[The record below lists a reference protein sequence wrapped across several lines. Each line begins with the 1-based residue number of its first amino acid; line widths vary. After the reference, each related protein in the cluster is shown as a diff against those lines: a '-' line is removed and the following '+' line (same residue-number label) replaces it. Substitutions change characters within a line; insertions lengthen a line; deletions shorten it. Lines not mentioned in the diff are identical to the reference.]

1 MARRTPSGSART
13 RSLRKDFVVM
23 SRISGLSRPFL
34 LGFSAV
40 ERAQNLTTGYPPH
53 NIERLLDRDGE
64 DEVLRIILAVAGFA
78 EDDLEVV
85 IEEGQLVIRGRQK
98 EESPRTYLY
107 RGIAA
112 RQFQKTFLL
121 AEGVEI
127 LGADLK
133 DGLLSI
139 DLVRREHKPL
149 VRRIAI
155 ANGASSAAVKQGGAS

>member
-1 MARRTPSGSART
+1 
-13 RSLRKDFVVM
+13 M
-23 SRISGLSRPFL
+23 SRVSGLSRPFL

-40 ERAQNLTTGYPPH
+40 ERAQSLTTGYPPH
-53 NIERLLDRDGE
+53 NIERLRNHAGE
-64 DEVLRIILAVAGFA
+64 DEILRIVLAVAGFA
-78 EDDLEVV
+78 EDDLDVV
-85 IEEGQLVIRGRQK
+85 VEEGQLVIRGRQK
-98 EESPRTYLY
+98 EETPRNYLH

-139 DLVRREHKPL
+139 DLVRREVKPS
-149 VRRIAI
+149 VRKIEIA
-155 ANGASSAAVKQGGAS
+155 GGRKFAAVKQGGAS

>member
-1 MARRTPSGSART
+1 
-13 RSLRKDFVVM
+13 M
-23 SRISGLSRPFL
+23 SRVSGLSRPFL

-40 ERAQNLTTGYPPH
+40 ERAQSLTTGYPPH
-53 NIERLLDRDGE
+53 NIERLRNHGGE
-64 DEVLRIILAVAGFA
+64 DEILRIVLAVAGFA
-78 EDDLEVV
+78 EDDLEVAT
-85 IEEGQLVIRGRQK
+85 EEGQLVIRGRQK
-98 EESPRTYLY
+98 EEEAPRTYLH

-139 DLVRREHKPL
+139 DLVRREAKPS
-149 VRRIAI
+149 VRKIAI
-155 ANGASSAAVKQGGAS
+155 AGGPRLAAVKQGGAS